1 MKKIVFLACLFLV
14 ILTSCEN
21 KERLNEIKASLKN
34 ERTSEA
40 NASQNKVS
48 FSTPEQN
55 IKEKE
60 EEYDDES
67 SDYSDEYSEDN
78 YDGSDYSED
87 EYEYEPEYE
96 NEYESEY

>member
-21 KERLNEIKASLKN
+21 KERLNEIKAALKN

-40 NASQNKVS
+40 NTSQNKVS

-60 EEYDDES
+60 EENNDES
-67 SDYSDEYSEDN
+67 SDYSDESSEDT
-78 YDGSDYSED
+78 YDGNEYSNYED
-87 EYEYEPEYE
+87 EPEYE
-96 NEYESEY
+96 NENESEY